1 MSPRSYT
8 GYVRYDHPK
17 SATHANGIYG
27 GIGTRPAH
35 ENWTPGAKD
44 EADAPEAV
52 PKRFRRLRLK
62 RTKSRT
68 MYSDQAYKGPEFFVL
83 MVCAAF
89 ALIVVLIGLGVLD
102 LPIK

>member
-1 MSPRSYT
+1 M
-8 GYVRYDHPK
+8 RYDHPK

-35 ENWTPGAKD
+35 ENWTPGAK
-44 EADAPEAV
+44 EEPGAPDVV
-52 PKRFRRLRLK
+52 PPKLPRLRLE
-62 RTKSRT
+62 RTRARR
-68 MYSDQAYKGPEFFVL
+68 MLSDDAQKGPEFFVL